1 MGIAADEAADRF
13 SRILHAGIDGFLEN
27 IETAGHD
34 GPYSFFYFFGRL
46 YFMTHDNV

>member
-13 SRILHAGIDGFLEN
+13 PRVLHAGIDGFLEH

-34 GPYSFFYFFGRL
+34 GPYFFFQFF
-46 YFMTHDNV
+46 